1 MSQQDTELLGRVF
14 SNIYKQVDKHGEK
27 GYDSVSHGA
36 KIEAAGRIMA
46 ALILMNETMYHEE
59 S

>member
-1 MSQQDTELLGRVF
+1 MSKKDTDRLGKVF

-36 KIEAAGRIMA
+36 KIEATGRIVA
-46 ALILMNETMYHEE
+46 ALIMVDETRYYED
-59 S
+59 